1 MGFSLKSKTLKK
13 EILILNKRVILH
25 KYLVLPSGSQKVLM
39 FNYCGNILV
48 LCNIFADKFQL

>member
-25 KYLVLPSGSQKVLM
+25 KYLVLPSGSQKSLNV
-39 FNYCGNILV
+39 
-48 LCNIFADKFQL
+48 